1 MECDTPILTEDPP
14 RSLMLNIC
22 GDMVHRTCT
31 RGTDKRGTLY
41 CSCGTEEDSDPL
53 LLSED
58 LEFDDL
64 FEEACDK
71 CSEIISKVPLLRLDA
86 SVSTPVVLLPCRHN
100 AHFGCIGNK
109 SKLCP
114 KCPSIDD
121 LEKEGYYISPTF
133 DGASKKRKRKDD
145 SRKSRG
151 TKAQTIIREL
161 SIRPAREVSIGAPP
175 EGSDMKNV
183 SNQFHK
189 LYYEIDDAE
198 KNGDRTNRDLVRF
211 YFRFGKALS
220 ERLAILLQSNLP
232 QTAHTKLNKEVK
244 EKLPENA
251 NNGMV
256 HKRTD
261 TARKIY
267 DIFSAIEEDKIL
279 RIKPFTAYSFLG
291 LTRSEVT
298 HIIKNFEE

>member
-1 MECDTPILTEDPP
+1 MI
-14 RSLMLNIC
+14 
-22 GDMVHRTCT
+22 HRTCAK
-31 RGTDKRGTLY
+31 GTDKRGTLY
-41 CSCGTEEDSDPL
+41 CSCGKDDDSDPL
-53 LLSED
+53 LPPPD
-58 LEFDDL
+58 YDDADL
-64 FEEACDK
+64 FEEICDK

-86 SVSTPVVLLPCRHN
+86 SVSIPVILLPCRYK

-133 DGASKKRKRKDD
+133 DEASKKRKRKDD
-145 SRKSRG
+145 SRKATRG
-151 TKAQTIIREL
+151 TKAQTIIHEL
-161 SIRPAREVSIGAPP
+161 SIRLAREVSIGAPS
-175 EGSDMKNV
+175 EGSDMKKV

-198 KNGDRTNRDLVRF
+198 KNGNRTNRDLVSF
-211 YFRFGKALS
+211 YFCFGKALS
-220 ERLAILLQSNLP
+220 ERLAILLQSNPP

-256 HKRTD
+256 CKRTD

-267 DIFSAIEEDKIL
+267 DIFSAIGEDKIL
-279 RIKPFTAYSFLG
+279 RIKSFTAYSFLD

-298 HIIKNFEE
+298 YIIKNFEE